1 MAKTVYSSASEVAHL
16 WANKAQDHARYRYNF
31 SFDGE
36 YVYSYRTKI
45 GKYSH
50 NTNFVLL
57 NKNKHSVTTT
67 KHQREVASAVY
78 CRKVVNINCNCFHT
92 RYQYSSYQDP
102 FMVGNVIKAFEHDYE
117 RIAGKLAKATKPQ
130 KYIADFY
137 TLLNEIAVYND
148 YLKACRDLE
157 LTGEDEYASE
167 EQLAEI
173 NELYTNIKNIIESP
187 DAKKDMRKFY
197 AEKEAKEQAR
207 KERLREEFL
216 NSIKAW
222 KVHLRDEE
230 GNLITI
236 KHKEAFAGESDFVR
250 LSSDGLF
257 FETHRGAKVKKSE
270 GLALFRILTVFTTT
284 ENHSVSLPM
293 SIGSY
298 TLEYIKPNGDCKI
311 GCHKFTYEEFASVY
325 KTLKAKDTQKNET
338 LKIN

>member
-1 MAKTVYSSASEVAHL
+1 MAKIVYNSASEVAHL
-16 WANKAQDHARYRYNF
+16 WANKAQDHARYRHAF

-57 NKNKHSVTTT
+57 NKNSYSVTTA

-78 CRKVVNINCNCFHT
+78 YKKVVNINCYH
-92 RYQYSSYQDP
+92 SSYQNP
-102 FMVGNVIKAFEHDYE
+102 FKVDYVIKSFEYDYE
-117 RIAGKLAKATKPQ
+117 RIAEKLAKATKPQ
-130 KYIADFY
+130 KYIADFNE
-137 TLLNEIAVYND
+137 LLSNVVVYNQ
-148 YLKACRDLE
+148 YLEACQDLK
-157 LTGEDEYASE
+157 LTGEDEHATE

-173 NELYTNIKNIIESP
+173 NELYTDIKSIIYSP
-187 DAKKDMRKFY
+187 EAKKDMQKYF
-197 AEKEAKEQAR
+197 AEKEAKEQTR

-222 KVHLRDEE
+222 KAHLRDEE

-257 FETHRGAKVKKSE
+257 FETYRGAKVKKSE

-284 ENHSVSLPM
+284 GNHSVSLPM

-325 KTLKAKDTQKNET
+325 KTLKAKDKQENET

>member
-1 MAKTVYSSASEVAHL
+1 MAKIVYSSASEVAHL
-16 WANKAQDHARYRYNF
+16 WANKAQDHARYRHTF

-57 NKNKHSVTTT
+57 NKNNYSNTTA

-78 CRKVVNINCNCFHT
+78 YKKVVNINCNCFH
-92 RYQYSSYQDP
+92 SSYQDP
-102 FMVGNVIKAFEHDYE
+102 FRVGNVIKAFEHDYE

-137 TLLNEIAVYND
+137 TLLNEIAAYND

-167 EQLAEI
+167 EQFE
-173 NELYTNIKNIIESP
+173 ELYEVYTTIRNIVDGSEVKE
-187 DAKKDMRKFY
+187 AKQKYFAR
-197 AEKEAKEQAR
+197 KEAKEQAR